1 VQLVKKP
8 YICSMNRQEYIR
20 LKQTNPTELI
30 YIYYKE
36 KFDGYKHRPELSRN
50 ELMMYVQTYNDINSI
65 LNYVVAEYDRK
76 FDIVLLTNSNGQYIK
91 SL

>member
-1 VQLVKKP
+1 
-8 YICSMNRQEYIR
+8 MNRQDYIR

-36 KFDGYKHRPELSRN
+36 KFDGYKHKPELSRN
-50 ELMMYVQTYNDINSI
+50 QLMMYVQAYDSMNSI
-65 LNYVVAEYDRK
+65 LNYVVDEYDRK
-76 FDIVLLTNSNGQYIK
+76 FEIVLLIDTNGQYMK

>member
-1 VQLVKKP
+1 
-8 YICSMNRQEYIR
+8 MNRQDYIR

-36 KFDGYKHRPELSRN
+36 KFDGYKHKPELSRN
-50 ELMMYVQTYNDINSI
+50 QLMMYVQTYTDINSI
-65 LNYVVAEYDRK
+65 LNYVVDEYDRK
-76 FDIVLLTNSNGQYIK
+76 FEIVLLIDTNGQYMK

>member
-1 VQLVKKP
+1 
-8 YICSMNRQEYIR
+8 MNRQDYIR

-36 KFDGYKHRPELSRN
+36 KFDGYKHKPELSRN
-50 ELMMYVQTYNDINSI
+50 QLMMYVQTYTDINSI
-65 LNYVVAEYDRK
+65 LNYVVDDYDRK
-76 FDIVLLTNSNGQYIK
+76 FEIVLLIDTNGQYMK